1 MPSLEFNLDNS
12 AFSLLSCS
20 RRFQLRVI
28 HGKTLPRGLA
38 PAFGDAVHKGLEYL
52 DKGMEV
58 DAMVSLLQKVCSGV
72 DLPKV
77 LSIIRFFKLQVKL
90 EPPLI
95 LSDNKPAIELKF
107 RYKYTSVL
115 LPGSHEVLDIYLVG
129 TIDRVHIDKQGIL
142 VITDYKTTQAA
153 TADSIKKAKS
163 SYSMAFQ
170 LPFYLYALKNFGILP
185 ADIADYITTNQYRL
199 EIILIT
205 ANTSPF
211 GFERCIRPAF
221 ATDFIN
227 KEVPLVINSMIN
239 RAVTIATMP
248 NAAPKE
254 GMTVYKACDTCEYR
268 NACLVSGTAEE
279 DEIISRFDTIVYDP
293 LSWR

>member
-1 MPSLEFNLDNS
+1 MASLIFNLDNS

-58 DAMVSLLQKVCSGV
+58 DEMVSHLQKVCSGV

-95 LSDNKPAIELKF
+95 LPNKNPAIELKF

-115 LPGSHEVLDIYLVG
+115 LPGSHEHLDIYLVG
-129 TIDRVHIDKQGIL
+129 TIDRVHITKEGIL

-153 TADSIKKAKS
+153 TADAIKKTMS
-163 SYSMAFQ
+163 TYSLAFQ

-185 ADIADYITTNQYRL
+185 ADVVDYIMTNNYRL

-205 ANTSPF
+205 ANTVPF
-211 GFERCIRPAF
+211 EFKRSIRPAF
-221 ATDFIN
+221 PTDFID

-239 RAVTIATMP
+239 RAVQVATMP
-248 NAAPKE
+248 GAAPKE
-254 GMTVYKACDTCEYR
+254 GMTVYKACDNCEYR
-268 NACLVSGTAEE
+268 NACLVSGTNEE
-279 DEIISRFDTIVYDP
+279 EEILSRFDTIVYDP